1 MPWWPKHLASSR
13 SFSLSSV
20 ISSSWG
26 QFHQNTLTRSSYMI
40 ELADVKLIFH
50 LYVNAQLWQNLLI
63 SLCLKYT
70 LLLCSDMQTACAK
83 KGSTILLAQKLPLV
97 LRKMLVKLIPDLLH
111 WPPSGSVIP
120 RFIFYRF
127 NAKKIEK
134 KFIFTRKNMVKWKV
148 KYDMF
153 DPYVLLVCLS
163 HILSRLKNGMS

>member
-1 MPWWPKHLASSR
+1 MAKTFGILSL
-13 SFSLSSV
+13 FLSLSSV

-50 LYVNAQLWQNLLI
+50 LYVNDQLWQNLLI
-63 SLCLKYT
+63 YLCLKYT